1 MQRTWLHRYRNE
13 RRERWGRKKG
23 FSVTSPATFQTLS
36 ASSAGFRHF
45 ALGELLLQSSHGMGQ
60 PPTARPP
67 SRPLDAPAAAR
78 ELPRW
83 QRAVQSSCSIKWGLV
98 APRFDQWE
106 AWAWG
111 SVLSSLPLKDR
122 SEKQPFIRLLGRYI
136 LQNQP
141 YFLNASYPL
150 FLPPCPVL
158 FYPQLCPLR
167 LHLLPIRYHQHLF
180 PRLCFLENQA
190 QIGRQARETCL
201 TQCSYIHWPQKHD

>member
-60 PPTARPP
+60 QPTAPP
-67 SRPLDAPAAAR
+67 QSRPLDALAAAR

-98 APRFDQWE
+98 APHWLTSGKREHGALF
-106 AWAWG
+106 
-111 SVLSSLPLKDR
+111 S
-122 SEKQPFIRLLGRYI
+122 
-136 LQNQP
+136 
-141 YFLNASYPL
+141 PL
-150 FLPPCPVL
+150 FPSRTVL
-158 FYPQLCPLR
+158 R
-167 LHLLPIRYHQHLF
+167 NSHLYG
-180 PRLCFLENQA
+180 FLEDTFYKT
-190 QIGRQARETCL
+190 RQF
-201 TQCSYIHWPQKHD
+201 WWGG